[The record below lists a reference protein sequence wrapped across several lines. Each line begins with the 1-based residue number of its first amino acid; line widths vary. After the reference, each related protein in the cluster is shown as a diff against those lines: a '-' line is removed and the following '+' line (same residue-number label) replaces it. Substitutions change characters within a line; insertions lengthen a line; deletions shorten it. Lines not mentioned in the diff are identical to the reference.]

1 MSGKQPTLIVT
12 GGPLDGQ
19 VVRLANRGQTLL
31 GSGADT
37 AQPLALANV
46 APHHVSLEWDGQ
58 EPQLAALETPTGTY
72 VNGERVSA
80 IHALADG
87 DRLCLGPPG
96 SKQSVKFLV
105 RLVAGPG
112 AEDAEAAD
120 EALPGFEAPDLD
132 GALDLTSPPT
142 AAPPLVLIDPDAAE
156 APLPVQGTALPGWSD
171 APAEAAPAPPAAEL
185 APGGPEPAAP
195 SAPPPVPPRTET
207 RRRPEYTHEI
217 PSMLSEEQAQEQAL
231 ARPAPVS
238 SAPPATAAAPR
249 PKAAAPRRP
258 AARLRFG
265 PLDLPRLVALA
276 VLGLLA
282 VGGAW
287 MALSFFSRPSPVL
300 ESVLPPRVA
309 PGGTV
314 TLVGENFAEGAG
326 NNQVTIGGQ
335 PGKVNSATD
344 TRVTVTLPAT
354 APSGGAADLPVRLV
368 SRGRAS
374 NTVHLKVH
382 VPPSIKAVEPP
393 VALPGAEVVLTIP
406 DATGDLKITMADQP
420 AQVVESRAG
429 SVRVRVPDLPLV
441 LGRRVRVIAESNG
454 LPGSA
459 GELVLGKLPMLLE
472 ASPTS
477 GPPGTPV
484 KIVGR
489 GFSAD
494 PGVVTVTLGGAPA
507 LVLSATPQELRVAV
521 PVPGGSGSV
530 TAPIEARVAGSP
542 SNSLPFVVDR
552 LSTVTFVLRCFAA
565 PVPGDARRA
574 YVATEYGPLLL
585 ISDKGPAASVGDRA
599 VQVASAL
606 NQLADAALAG
616 RPPVFE
622 LRDNPRPAVGVVGG
636 AELLAPEGADV
647 AGYGAR
653 ATAKAV
659 AGHWTG
665 LLADTF
671 ALFVEYRRPTRLAE
685 TSSAGKLLIDMFA
698 EAQRRAAQTGAG
710 PGVPRA
716 QLFPLAPA
724 LERQLR
730 DLALQLPGAP
740 DKGAASVVVEGT
752 WEGTMTETGAE
763 PRPIQL
769 NLRRAGGRLTGSL
782 STASR
787 GLQMGIPLGEASYEK
802 GTLRFTLQVGGVPR
816 VFSGTLQGALVSG
829 SITSPASKEPLGT
842 FTLNFVK

>member
-31 GSGADT
+31 GSGDDT
-37 AQPLALANV
+37 ALPLALANV

-58 EPQLAALETPTGTY
+58 ELQLAALETPTGTY

-80 IHALADG
+80 VHALADG

-105 RLVAGPG
+105 RLAGEPE
-112 AEDAEAAD
+112 AEEAEAAD

-132 GALDLTSPPT
+132 GALDLTSPSG
-142 AAPPLVLIDPDAAE
+142 AVPPLMLIDPDAAE
-156 APLPVQGTALPGWSD
+156 APVEGTALPGWSD
-171 APAEAAPAPPAAEL
+171 APVEVAPAPPAPERPLAE
-185 APGGPEPAAP
+185 PEPAAP
-195 SAPPPVPPRTET
+195 SAPPRTEA

-238 SAPPATAAAPR
+238 SAPPTTATAPR
-249 PKAAAPRRP
+249 PKAVAPRRP
-258 AARLRFG
+258 AASLRLG
-265 PLDLPRLVALA
+265 PLDLPRLLALA
-276 VLGLLA
+276 ALGLLV

-287 MALSFFSRPSPVL
+287 LALSYFSRPSPVL

-309 PGGTV
+309 PGGTI
-314 TLVGENFAEGAG
+314 TLVGEHFAEGAG

-335 PGKVNSATD
+335 PGQVSSATE

-374 NTVHLKVH
+374 NTLHLKVF
-382 VPPSIKAVEPP
+382 VPPSITSVEPP
-393 VALPGAEVVLTIP
+393 VALPGAEVVLAIP
-406 DATGDLKITMADQP
+406 DARGDLTITMAGQP

-441 LGRRVRVIAESNG
+441 LGRKVRIIAESNG

-484 KIVGR
+484 KIAGR

-494 PGVVTVTLGGAPA
+494 PGVVTVAFGGAPA
-507 LVLSATPQELRVAV
+507 LVLAATPQELRVAV

-530 TAPIEARVAGSP
+530 TAPIEVRVAGSP

-565 PVPGDARRA
+565 PVPGDPRRA

-585 ISDKGPAASVGDRA
+585 LSDKGPAPSVGDRA

-647 AGYGAR
+647 AAYGAK

-716 QLFPLAPA
+716 QMFPLAPA

-730 DLALQLPGAP
+730 ELALQLPGAP
-740 DKGAASVVVEGT
+740 EKGAAGAVVEGI
-752 WEGTMTETGAE
+752 WDGTMSETGAE

-787 GLQMGIPLGEASYEK
+787 GLQMGIPLSEASYDK

-816 VFSGTLQGALVSG
+816 VFSGTLQGAIVSG